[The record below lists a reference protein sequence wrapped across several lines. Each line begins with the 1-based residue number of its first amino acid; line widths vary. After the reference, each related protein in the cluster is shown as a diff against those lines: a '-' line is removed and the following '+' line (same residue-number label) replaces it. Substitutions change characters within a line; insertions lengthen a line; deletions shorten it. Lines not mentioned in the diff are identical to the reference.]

1 MKQRYNLARAL
12 LHAEDHNCPEAEDH
26 FRLVKAEQEFRSNF
40 NVGSGANRAWKR
52 SIRAPWGSLLTRDLN
67 VNASGTANL
76 LVSTSIPEIQA
87 ALRPSSL
94 LFKLPIQVVE
104 ADGVFILPRLSSGTA
119 ATPLSEIQV
128 LSSADPS
135 FGATGAGPARLSV
148 AVTFSKQLLAQAA
161 GSESLDDVLK
171 RDLARAISQ
180 KMDNELIN
188 GSGVAGDVSGILN
201 QISVLSSF
209 TFGTVGWTS
218 YMVAQQ
224 SLEANFIDSSS
235 ACWLIGPATAK
246 LARTIVKSGSTAHFI
261 LDGDGKI
268 NDIPAYISSFAGV
281 SEQAILG
288 DWSQVVVACWGGGLD
303 FVVDPYSKAGSGEVV
318 ITAALYY
325 NVYVRRP
332 QAMVVSTNAGNAYTS

>member
-1 MKQRYNLARAL
+1 MKRYNLARAI
-12 LHAEDHNCPEAEDH
+12 LHSEDKNCPEAKDH
-26 FRLVKAEQEFRSNF
+26 FRLVKADKESRSNF

-52 SIRAPWGSLLTRDLN
+52 SIRAPFGSLLTRDLN

-76 LVSTSIPEIQA
+76 LVSTVIPEIQA

-104 ADGVFILPRLSSGTA
+104 ADGVFVLPRLSSGTS
-119 ATPLSEIQV
+119 ATPLSEIQL

-148 AVTFSKQLLAQAA
+148 AVTFSKQLLQQAA

-180 KMDNELIN
+180 KMDNEIIN

-209 TFGTVGWTS
+209 SFGAAATWAKFSG
-218 YMVAQQ
+218 AQK
-224 SLEANFIDSSS
+224 SLETNFIDADS
-235 ACWLIGPATAK
+235 ACYLIGPATADK
-246 LARTIVKSGSTAHFI
+246 NRQALKGTSTARFI
-261 LDGDGKI
+261 MEDDSIG
-268 NDIPAYISSFAGV
+268 NIPAYVSTFAGV
-281 SEQAILG
+281 TEQVILA
-288 DWSQVVVACWGGGLD
+288 DWSQVVVAVWGGGLD
-303 FVVDPYSKAGSGEVV
+303 FVVDPYTKAGSGEVV

-332 QAMVVSTNAGNAYTS
+332 QAVVLSTDSGAQ

>member
-12 LHAEDHNCPEAEDH
+12 LHAEDHNCPEAEEH

-40 NVGSGANRAWKR
+40 NIGSGANRAWKR
-52 SIRAPWGSLLTRDLN
+52 SIRAPFGSLLTRDLN

-76 LVSTSIPEIQA
+76 LVSTVIPEIQA

-104 ADGVFILPRLSSGTA
+104 ADGVFILPRLSSGTS

-148 AVTFSKQLLAQAA
+148 AVTFSKQLLQQAA
-161 GSESLDDVLK
+161 SSPEGGLDDVLK

-180 KMDNELIN
+180 KMDNEIIN

-201 QISVLSSF
+201 QVSVLSSF
-209 TFGTVGWTS
+209 TFGAAATWAKFSG
-218 YMVAQQ
+218 AQK
-224 SLEANFIDSSS
+224 SLETNFIDADS
-235 ACWLIGPATAK
+235 ACYLIGPATADK
-246 LARTIVKSGSTAHFI
+246 LRQALKGTSTARFI
-261 LDGDGKI
+261 MEDDSIG
-268 NDIPAYISSFAGV
+268 NIPAYVSSFAGV
-281 SEQAILG
+281 TEQVILA
-288 DWSQVVVACWGGGLD
+288 DWSQVVVAVWGGGLD
-303 FVVDPYSKAGSGEVV
+303 FVVDPYTKAGSGEVV

-332 QAMVVSTNAGNAYTS
+332 QAVVLSTDSGAQ